1 MRLLSG
7 FGSTQGVSYTAGEP
21 VAVAVAVAEGKSKRK
36 SSGAPSVGS
45 VSGRY
50 HFNFVYNVLAGC

>member
-1 MRLLSG
+1 M
-7 FGSTQGVSYTAGEP
+7 QGVSYTAGEP
-21 VAVAVAVAEGKSKRK
+21 VAVAVAEGKSKRK

>member
-7 FGSTQGVSYTAGEP
+7 FGSMQGVSYTAGEP
-21 VAVAVAVAEGKSKRK
+21 VAVAVAEGKSKRK